1 MNRLEGRVALI
12 VGGTSGIGEATVRL
26 FKAEGSKVV
35 IGGRN
40 EARGAKIA
48 DECGDEASFFHVD
61 VMKEAE
67 VEAAVDYTKEKY
79 GKIDCIFNNAGYGGI
94 RGAIDSIPSDGF
106 DKTVAVLYRGVFY
119 GMKHAA
125 RVMKEQKSGCIINTG
140 SVAGVGTGY
149 SSLVYSSCKAAV
161 MHLTRMAAIE
171 LAEHNI
177 RVNCIC
183 PGAIPTPIFQG
194 GVELSDAKF
203 EALKKLFSGR
213 QPLRRSGLPK
223 DIANAALWLASDD
236 SSFVTGQSIVVD
248 GGLTLGRRW
257 DEYNDSLN
265 RVRSVLDG

>member
-1 MNRLEGRVALI
+1 LNRLEGRVALI
-12 VGGTSGIGEATVRL
+12 VGGTSGIGEATARL

-40 EARGAKIA
+40 DTRGSKIA
-48 DECGDEASFFHVD
+48 KECGGEVSFFHVD
-61 VMKEAE
+61 VVKEGE
-67 VEAAVDYTKEKY
+67 VEAAVNFTKDKY
-79 GKIDCIFNNAGYGGI
+79 GMIDCIFNNAGNGGV
-94 RGAIDSIPSDGF
+94 RGAIDTIPSDGF

-125 RVMKEQKSGCIINTG
+125 KVMKEQKSGCIINTG

-149 SSLVYSSCKAAV
+149 SSLIYSSCKAAV

-194 GVELSDAKF
+194 GAELSNEKC
-203 EALKKLFSGR
+203 EALKRVFSTA
-213 QPLRRSGLPK
+213 QPLRRSGLPE
-223 DIANAALWLASDD
+223 DLANAALWLASDD

-257 DEYNDSLN
+257 DEYNDHFSQI
-265 RVRSVLDG
+265 RAVLES

>member
-1 MNRLEGRVALI
+1 LNRIEDKVALI
-12 VGGTSGIGEATVRL
+12 IGGTSGIGEATARL
-26 FKAEGSKVV
+26 FKTEGSKVV

-40 EARGAKIA
+40 DARGVRIAK
-48 DECGDEASFFHVD
+48 ECGGGASFFHVD
-61 VMKEAE
+61 VLKEAE
-67 VEAAVDYTKEKY
+67 VEAAVNFTKDKY
-79 GKIDCIFNNAGYGGI
+79 GRIDCVFNNAGYGGI
-94 RGAIDSIPSDGF
+94 RGNIDSITSDGF

-119 GMKHAA
+119 GVKHAA

-140 SVAGVGTGY
+140 SVAGVSAGY

-171 LAEHNI
+171 LAEYNV

-194 GVELSDAKF
+194 GAELSDAKL
-203 EALKKLFSGR
+203 EALKKLFSGA
-213 QPLRRSGLPK
+213 QPLRRSGLPE
-223 DIANAALWLASDD
+223 DIANAALWLVSDD

-257 DEYNDSLN
+257 EDYNDHFGKIRSLLQ
-265 RVRSVLDG
+265 S